1 MTKKEVKTMSDE
13 FDEFI
18 GAVKKNKEW
27 ATKVAAAEEDGDED
41 EYYSAAEYS
50 LACRILN
57 ELETVKQT

>member
-27 ATKVAAAEEDGDED
+27 ATKVAAARVD
-41 EYYSAAEYS
+41 
-50 LACRILN
+50 L
-57 ELETVKQT
+57 